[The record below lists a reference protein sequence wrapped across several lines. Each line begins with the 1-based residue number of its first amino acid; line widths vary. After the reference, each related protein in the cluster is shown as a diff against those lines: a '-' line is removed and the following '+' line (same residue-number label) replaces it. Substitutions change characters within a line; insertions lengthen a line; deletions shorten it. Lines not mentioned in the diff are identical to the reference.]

1 MVRLNSYEG
10 KIKTFLGLLV
20 LFLAIAIYVSFHLLV
35 VSRNAIFEE
44 VRQRIALAAEAVE
57 ADLKVGESGLPRD
70 REAIV
75 GSPFSQSRFARI
87 AGAHG
92 LVSLELLD
100 PGGRVL
106 VSSLVGRIRILDPG
120 WESLGS
126 AGRRNLET
134 GSTVLS
140 SLRSDAGTAYATMTG
155 YRPLLDAAG
164 RLTGIVKVE
173 DRAEN
178 LARVERSV
186 RILSAIQAAGLSLL
200 AVLIFFFARWI
211 LAPYRKLMATA
222 DQARLAE
229 ALDRDSA
236 GDAEPEPDFLVA
248 SFQTVLEKLKGQELE
263 LQRLKETRGE
273 TREDD
278 FPAESVA
285 ESLNSGM
292 MTLDREGRVRLVN
305 PAALQILGMSRAEVA
320 GRSASDLFGAEGGLG
335 KLLLEGILR
344 GQPRSRE
351 MVPHARP
358 DGKEI
363 HLGVGLS
370 PVHGS
375 AGEVRGLV
383 CLLSDLTEIRS
394 LRDRVALK
402 ENLAQ
407 LGELSAGIAHEF
419 RNSLATI
426 QGYARLITRRSEG
439 EERELAASILKEVQ
453 GISKVVEDFLQFARP
468 APLNLSEVDLKEVLE
483 DLAREMSQIQ
493 GTRPVRVVVEGD
505 FPALSGDEPLLKQ
518 AFHNLIRNAAQAAN
532 GQGVQVTI
540 RGTVEENHLSI
551 ELADDGPGIAPEV
564 LPHIFTPFFTT
575 RPGGSGLGL
584 PLVQRT
590 IVSHDGSVHVASQV
604 GRGTRFQIRLPL
616 PRTAESV
623 FDTEPTDRASRR
635 IAGIGDGKRNT

>member
-1 MVRLNSYEG
+1 MIWLNSYEG

-20 LFLAIAIYVSFHLLV
+20 LFLGIAIYVSFHLLV

-57 ADLKVGESGLPRD
+57 SDLKVGEMGLPRD

-87 AGAHG
+87 AAAHG

-106 VSSLVGRIRILDPG
+106 VSSLVGRIRGLDPG
-120 WESLGS
+120 WGSLGS

-134 GSTVLS
+134 GNTVLS
-140 SLRSDAGTAYATMTG
+140 SLRSDAGVAYATMTG

-164 RLTGIVKVE
+164 RLTGVIKVE

-229 ALDRDSA
+229 ALDRHAVGEA
-236 GDAEPEPDFLVA
+236 GPEPDFLVA
-248 SFQTVLEKLKGQELE
+248 SFQAVLEKLKGQELE
-263 LQRLKETRGE
+263 LHRLKETRGA

-292 MTLDREGRVRLVN
+292 MTLDREGRIRLVN

-320 GRSASDLFGAEGGLG
+320 GRSASDLFGTEAGLG

-375 AGEVRGLV
+375 GGEVRGLV

-426 QGYARLITRRSEG
+426 QGYARLITRRSAG

-468 APLNLSEVDLKEVLE
+468 APLNLSEVDVRGLLE

-493 GTRPVRVVVEGD
+493 GTPMRVLVEGD
-505 FPALSGDEPLLKQ
+505 FPAVSGDEPLLKQ

-532 GQGVQVTI
+532 GQGVRVTI
-540 RGTVEENHLSI
+540 RGRVEESHLSI
-551 ELADDGPGIAPEV
+551 ELSDDGPGIPPDV

-590 IVSHDGSVHVASQV
+590 IVSHDGSVDVASQV
-604 GRGTRFQIRLPL
+604 GRGTSFQIRLPL
-616 PRTAESV
+616 PRAAESLLH
-623 FDTEPTDRASRR
+623 TEPPRTAMR
-635 IAGIGDGKRNT
+635 IAGSGDGKRNT